1 MQICIYFLNTIEDSA
16 WAIVLIDQ
24 NERVLLNLLS
34 GIKWLIWLLAGFT
47 FS

>member
-1 MQICIYFLNTIEDSA
+1 MQICIYFLNTIKDCA

-24 NERVLLNLLS
+24 NERVFFNLLS
-34 GIKWLIWLLAGFT
+34 GIEWFIWLLAGFT